1 MGISYDPV
9 RVRSVLPRAADWLLD
24 GVWHLVEL
32 DRDELIELVSVVEAD
47 EAVAVL
53 ESFFPTEAHRCLGD
67 EEVAIIALAL
77 IVERECDW
85 PEFALDA
92 LHCIDAEIGYYVT

>member
-24 GVWHLVEL
+24 GVWHIV
-32 DRDELIELVSVVEAD
+32 DINRDELIDLVDLISVD

-53 ESFFPTEAHRCLGD
+53 ESFFPAEAHRCLGD
-67 EEVAIIALAL
+67 EDVAIIALAL
-77 IVERECDW
+77 VVEHECDW
-85 PEFALDA
+85 PEFVLDA
-92 LHCIDAEIGYYVT
+92 LYSIDTEIGYYVT